1 MLLCFMRRVNWS
13 TAATKTLRRLPTNTV
28 ELIVGKVELYA
39 GDPRSLAAN
48 VKSLRGT
55 PGLMRLRV
63 GDWRVVFTEDL
74 EVVAVSSVGAR
85 GDVYKRG
92 SWQ

>member
-1 MLLCFMRRVNWS
+1 MRRVTFS
-13 TAATKTLRRLPTNTV
+13 KAATKSLRRLPPKTA

-39 GDPRSLAAN
+39 RDPQTLAAN
-48 VKSLRGT
+48 VKALRGM

-63 GDWRVVFTEDL
+63 GDWRVIFTEDL
-74 EVVAVSSVGAR
+74 EVVAVSAVAAR

-92 SWQ
+92 SLQ

>member
-1 MLLCFMRRVNWS
+1 MRRVTFS
-13 TAATKTLRRLPTNTV
+13 KAAARTLRRLPAQTA

-39 GDPRSLAAN
+39 RDPGSLAAN
-48 VKSLRGT
+48 VKMLRGT
-55 PGLMRLRV
+55 SGMLRLRV

-74 EVVAVSSVGAR
+74 EVVAVSASAAR

-92 SWQ
+92 PLQ

>member
-1 MLLCFMRRVNWS
+1 MRRVTWS
-13 TAATKTLRRLPTNTV
+13 TAATKTLRRLPPNTV

-39 GDPRSLAAN
+39 RDPSSLAAN
-48 VKSLRGT
+48 VKALRGT

-63 GDWRVVFTEDL
+63 GGWRVVFTEDL
-74 EVVAVSSVGAR
+74 EVVAVSAVGAR